1 MKHEH
6 MKHKERMH
14 ESKHDHKP
22 RAEYADN
29 RMVSDNH
36 QQGIKRVMQRPGDMM
51 KGQGGKMGC
60 KGCNE
65 SNWKRGGSL
74 TPRQA

>member
-1 MKHEH
+1 MKHEK
-6 MKHKERMH
+6 MRG
-14 ESKHDHKP
+14 
-22 RAEYADN
+22 EYNDN

-36 QQGIKRVMQRPGDMM
+36 QQGIKRVMQRKGDMI

-60 KGCNE
+60 KDCHEDNF
-65 SNWKRGGSL
+65 KRGGSL